1 MIEIKRT
8 IRKKIDLAYL
18 GIERVLST
26 FDTEWQA
33 FLMIFQ
39 LLEISANL
47 TGKFHKGT
55 CVRALQSHS
64 HLVESDGHS
73 VSV

>member
-33 FLMIFQ
+33 FLMVFQ

-47 TGKFHKGT
+47 TGKFHKGA
-55 CVRALQSHS
+55 CVWAHACMCL
-64 HLVESDGHS
+64 LVAVLSDS
-73 VSV
+73 L